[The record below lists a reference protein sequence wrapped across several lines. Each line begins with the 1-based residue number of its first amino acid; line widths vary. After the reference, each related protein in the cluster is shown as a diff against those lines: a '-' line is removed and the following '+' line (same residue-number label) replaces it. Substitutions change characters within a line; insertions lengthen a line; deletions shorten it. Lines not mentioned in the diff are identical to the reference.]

1 MWTESVT
8 PPQPRLPS
16 SRSCPAGVRLGPDR
30 KARAGSSGSSRKPGA
45 SESGSRSWASEL
57 PGSRARNPDFSGPES
72 RKSGSGFRER
82 NPGPPARADRKPRL
96 RGGAP
101 SRKPGAK
108 ARPRRSGFRHRTP
121 APVTLAPPV
130 TSTAGPSYAN
140 FGAAAHELGI
150 GRLRSLRASEPPAP
164 RPRVVQWVSGVLVDP
179 PKILEDGRAPV
190 ADEDRREFNKCRPAQ
205 APVGPAGRT
214 EASRPA

>member
-1 MWTESVT
+1 MREPDVD
-8 PPQPRLPS
+8 RE
-16 SRSCPAGVRLGPDR
+16 RDAAPAAPAQLTVM
-30 KARAGSSGSSRKPGA
+30 SSGSAARPGPEGPSGIVRVEPETR
-45 SESGSRSWASEL
+45 SERAGVRSWASEL
-57 PGSRARNPDFSGPES
+57 PGARAQNPDFLGPES

-130 TSTAGPSYAN
+130 TSTACPSYTA
-140 FGAAAHELGI
+140 FRFAAASAYERVLSRSSGLIGVLG
-150 GRLRSLRASEPPAP
+150 RYPRSLADL
-164 RPRVVQWVSGVLVDP
+164 SG
-179 PKILEDGRAPV
+179 
-190 ADEDRREFNKCRPAQ
+190 
-205 APVGPAGRT
+205 
-214 EASRPA
+214 